1 MEGSQ
6 EVTEQI
12 IYNSVM
18 SKVPDFWI
26 DEFCTSQS
34 HGFRERIIYIQK
46 LWSHSWDLTIPTI
59 SLPSTIPVW
68 PISFISTPEIASAMC
83 WITQRKWCIAV
94 SGIWQ
99 YRKPHW
105 SKLLFTA
112 QHDYTSILSQWGYVC
127 FPVLNAGLLPSQRPA
142 KNPQGSEQWESH
154 WCFPGRRSTSRGFPG
169 QPTLSVECNYNNSL
183 ISKFQLHLHLGK
195 QACQSRTLFLNGS
208 WGFLANTTS
217 GVHRLPAWAN

>member
-105 SKLLFTA
+105 SKSLFTA

-142 KNPQGSEQWESH
+142 KKP
-154 WCFPGRRSTSRGFPG
+154 
-169 QPTLSVECNYNNSL
+169 
-183 ISKFQLHLHLGK
+183 
-195 QACQSRTLFLNGS
+195 
-208 WGFLANTTS
+208 S
-217 GVHRLPAWAN
+217 GVRAMRISLMLPWKEHKQRLPWTAHPQRWMQLQQFSHFQISAASAFG

>member
-12 IYNSVM
+12 VYQFSVRR
-18 SKVPDFWI
+18 KVPNFWI
-26 DEFCTSQS
+26 DEFCTFQS

-46 LWSHSWDLTIPTI
+46 LWSHSWDLPVPTI

-68 PISFISTPEIASAMC
+68 PIRFSSATGTPEIASAMC

-94 SGIWQ
+94 SGVWQ

-105 SKLLFTA
+105 SKLFFTA
-112 QHDYTSILSQWGYVC
+112 QHDYTRILSQWSC
-127 FPVLNAGLLPSQRPA
+127 AEQAFSFLRVLQ

-154 WCFPGRRSTSRGFPG
+154 WCFPGRRSTGRGFPA
-169 QPTLSVECNYNNSL
+169 QPTLSVECNYYNSL

-195 QACQSRTLFLNGS
+195 QTCQSQTLFLNRS
-208 WGFLANTTS
+208 WCLCANTT
-217 GVHRLPAWAN
+217 GRVLWFPAWPK